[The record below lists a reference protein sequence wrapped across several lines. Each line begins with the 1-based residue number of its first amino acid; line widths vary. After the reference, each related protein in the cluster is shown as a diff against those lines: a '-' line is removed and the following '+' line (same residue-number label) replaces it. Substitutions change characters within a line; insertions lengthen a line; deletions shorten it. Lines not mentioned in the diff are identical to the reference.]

1 MATLCSGCQN
11 SYFNTINVHLHDDA
25 AATAFLKQHGVLP
38 NDVQCP
44 NCDLPCHYRASTHSW
59 YCARREKIAKTKRW
73 KQCSFTRSD
82 YKGTFLEGT
91 HLKPSQVISFV
102 NHWLQKEW
110 NHKTVIKNLKFAP
123 TTSVDW
129 RSFCSEVTERWLE
142 NQEPIGGEGIEVEI
156 DETLFIKRKY
166 NRGRLAKQLWVFGGI
181 ERLTKKC
188 FLVPLLNKD
197 RSARTLVP
205 IIKKIIKPGTVVYS
219 DSWRAYNQLCDHGY
233 SHFVINHKKHFVDP
247 NNPKVHTQNIEQ
259 LWLDLK
265 QWSKRPGLRQQYL
278 ARYIFLHNYE
288 EEVLHNFFI
297 EAARVYPPQSNTKTL
312 SGVPATSSTSSP
324 EQSTFSTEAST
335 SSA

>member
-1 MATLCSGCQN
+1 MATLCSGCSN
-11 SYFNTINVHLHDDA
+11 TYFDTIQVYLRDDA
-25 AATAFLKQHGVLP
+25 AATKFLKLHGVLP

-44 NCDLPCHYRASTHSW
+44 NCKLPCTYRASKHSW
-59 YCARREKIAKTKRW
+59 YCGRWKKIAKTKRS
-73 KQCSFTRSD
+73 KQCPYTRSD

-102 NHWLQKEW
+102 NHWLHKQW
-110 NHKTVIKNLKFAP
+110 NHHTVIKILNFAP

-129 RSFCSEVTERWLE
+129 RSFCAEVTERWLE

-156 DETLFIKRKY
+156 DETLFIKR
-166 NRGRLAKQLWVFGGI
+166 GRFTKQLWVFGGI

-205 IIKKIIKPGTVVYS
+205 IIKKFIKPGSVVYS
-219 DSWRAYNQLCDHGY
+219 DSWRAYKQLCDQGY
-233 SHFVINHKKHFVDP
+233 SHFVINHKDHFVDP
-247 NNPKVHTQNIEQ
+247 NNPKVHTQNIER

-265 QWSKRPGLRQQYL
+265 QWSKRPGIRQKFYKQYL
-278 ARYIFLHNYE
+278 ARYIFLHTYE
-288 EEVLHNFFI
+288 EEKVLHHFFV
-297 EAARVYPPQSNTKTL
+297 EAARVYPP

-324 EQSTFSTEAST
+324 EQSTSSTQAST